1 MSSIINYKDRTTC
14 IIVGDGCGAVLLE
27 PNDEGLGVMDSLLKS
42 DGSGCPYLN
51 IKAGGSLLP
60 ASHAT
65 VDADLHF
72 AYQEGRTVFKFA
84 VTNIADV
91 PAEIMDR
98 NNLTADDVAWLV
110 LHQAHNTII

>member
-1 MSSIINYKDRTTC
+1 
-14 IIVGDGCGAVLLE
+14 
-27 PNDEGLGVMDSLLKS
+27 MDSLLKS

-84 VTNIADV
+84 VTNMDDV
-91 PAEIMDR
+91 AEEIMDR
-98 NNLTADDVAWLV
+98 NNLMADDVEWLV
-110 LHQAHNTII
+110 PHQANKRIIDAQADPLGLNEEKVMGKI